1 LGSKYYKAP
10 EIHEKQPYNGERVDV
25 FALGVILFIMMT
37 QNPPFKA
44 ANRQVD
50 KLYYFISTDKQAD
63 FWRIH
68 GGQLPE
74 GEEYFSAEFRDLF
87 EKMTRY
93 NPEES
98 LTIA

>member
-1 LGSKYYKAP
+1 MAP
-10 EIHEKQPYNGERVDV
+10 EIYERRPYDGERVDV
-25 FALGVILFIMMT
+25 FALGVTMFIMMT
-37 QNPPFKA
+37 RNPPFGA
-44 ANRQVD
+44 ANRLND
-50 KLYYFISTDKQAD
+50 RLYNLISTDNLAA

-93 NPEES
+93 NPEER